1 MTSIAVTASTC
12 ASASE
17 AALLVAS
24 FMRFPKTW
32 GVTHRCARKAQDGQI
47 LNSEHPASSIRS

>member
-1 MTSIAVTASTC
+1 MDCFVAALLAMTAFTRYSTVVTASTC

-24 FMRFPKTW
+24 FMRFP
-32 GVTHRCARKAQDGQI
+32 
-47 LNSEHPASSIRS
+47 